1 MLFTQGIKCLPIAA
15 VVVTLTIIV
24 CYAIARKLG
33 VDPMLAILTAG
44 GTGICGAAAVM
55 GLAGSIKVPEDKQ
68 DEKDNDVT
76 MAVAIVAIMGTVF
89 ALLEIALGPLTGM
102 TKDQLASP
110 PVLPCTKSPTRSRA
124 ATRSARWTSP
134 PS

>member
-1 MLFTQGIKCLPIAA
+1 MPSPASSVSTRCSP
-15 VVVTLTIIV
+15 
-24 CYAIARKLG
+24 
-33 VDPMLAILTAG
+33 ILTAG

-55 GLAGSIKVPEDKQ
+55 GLAGSIKVSEDKQ

-102 TKDQLASP
+102 TKDQLGITAGASLHEIAHASP
-110 PVLPCTKSPTRSRA
+110 P
-124 ATRSARWTSP
+124 ATLSARWTSP

>member
-1 MLFTQGIKCLPIAA
+1 M
-15 VVVTLTIIV
+15 
-24 CYAIARKLG
+24 
-33 VDPMLAILTAG
+33 
-44 GTGICGAAAVM
+44 
-55 GLAGSIKVPEDKQ
+55 
-68 DEKDNDVT
+68 T

-102 TKDQLASP
+102 IKDQLGITAGAS
-110 PVLPCTKSPTRSRA
+110 CTKSPTRSRA

>member
-1 MLFTQGIKCLPIAA
+1 
-15 VVVTLTIIV
+15 
-24 CYAIARKLG
+24 
-33 VDPMLAILTAG
+33 MLAILTAG

-55 GLAGSIKVPEDKQ
+55 GLAGSIKVSEDKQ

-89 ALLEIALGPLTGM
+89 ALLEIALGPLTEH
-102 TKDQLASP
+102 DQNQLGITAGAS
-110 PVLPCTKSPTRSRA
+110 LQKSPAVASGDA
-124 ATRSARWTSP
+124 LARWTSP